1 MTVIYAPHNTLEENE
16 ERCAWCG
23 RVFNSQ
29 ELATDKDGYGICKD
43 CADGNSYRLY
53 KGKLNDDI

>member
-1 MTVIYAPHNTLEENE
+1 MIIYNTLEENE